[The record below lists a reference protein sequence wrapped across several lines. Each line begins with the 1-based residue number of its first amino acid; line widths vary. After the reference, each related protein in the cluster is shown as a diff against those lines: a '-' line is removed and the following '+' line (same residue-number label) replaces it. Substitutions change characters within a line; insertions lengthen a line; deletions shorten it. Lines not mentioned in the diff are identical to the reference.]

1 MYTSI
6 HASTNTN
13 AAGWCG
19 VCKYQTHTHT
29 HALSH
34 THTLSMCVQGLA
46 GVGVFVLSSQDK
58 LEEKK
63 RDGDEEGADDKVLL

>member
-1 MYTSI
+1 
-6 HASTNTN
+6 
-13 AAGWCG
+13 
-19 VCKYQTHTHT
+19 
-29 HALSH
+29 
-34 THTLSMCVQGLA
+34 MCVQGLA